1 MTTQVFVCK
10 QCDNSFKNKNSLGNH
25 MRRFHPKTTR
35 ENLDFADSTIK
46 RKDVIDDGKSVKEM
60 DTDDN
65 QSSSSGES
73 VSLEDQPTPS
83 SDTDKSSTNES
94 SDTDQPESTSSDDTD
109 SNSVKTNSSRDSESQ
124 ISSDDPSNASMDTD
138 VEDDIDQVKK
148 TLSYKT
154 KKSSLKLNKFKHS
167 GLSSMKKILKGN
179 NITPKKLKRNIT
191 GFNSINYKGVGEYS
205 KVFELM
211 KGNEIDRVL
220 DNPDYIKI
228 LYNLFNGLKDG
239 WIPICSLQVMKATAF
254 TNDMGRGMYKLI
266 NKFKKGLSMRAMRK
280 LIQSNQK
287 LACDTFDHF
296 NKPMMHYVDLYQ
308 DFMNQI
314 AVPYRVVDYQTSLI
328 TRYLI

>member
-1 MTTQVFVCK
+1 M
-10 QCDNSFKNKNSLGNH
+10 D
-25 MRRFHPKTTR
+25 
-35 ENLDFADSTIK
+35 NLDFADSTIK

-60 DTDDN
+60 DIDDN

-73 VSLEDQPTPS
+73 VSLEDQPTSS
-83 SDTDKSSTNES
+83 SDTHTVVIPTNLNLHR
-94 SDTDQPESTSSDDTD
+94 SSDDTD

-228 LYNLFNGLKDG
+228 LYNLF
-239 WIPICSLQVMKATAF
+239 
-254 TNDMGRGMYKLI
+254 
-266 NKFKKGLSMRAMRK
+266 
-280 LIQSNQK
+280 
-287 LACDTFDHF
+287 
-296 NKPMMHYVDLYQ
+296 DL
-308 DFMNQI
+308 
-314 AVPYRVVDYQTSLI
+314 RCL
-328 TRYLI
+328 